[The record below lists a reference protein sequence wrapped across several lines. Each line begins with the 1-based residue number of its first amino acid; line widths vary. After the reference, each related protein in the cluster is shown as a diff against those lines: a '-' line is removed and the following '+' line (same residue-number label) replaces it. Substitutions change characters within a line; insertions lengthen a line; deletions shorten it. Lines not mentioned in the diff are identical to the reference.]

1 MKPGSPSTLALLVG
15 GTAIVAPALHSL
27 SDLVEWVQGGYS
39 TAQLWLN
46 YAAFLP
52 MPWLLL
58 GVYAVHDPRPRWPAL
73 AGALLYGAAF
83 TYFSHSTLLA
93 LASRTPDYEALWAG
107 LGTTY
112 TVHGALMVLGGLVF
126 GASAW
131 RARWLPRAA
140 LGLFMA
146 GLALNLVLA
155 LVAVPD
161 IAQAAA
167 SAIRNAGL
175 IAMGVAIV
183 SGRPG
188 GRAGRAS
195 TQGFAGPAAANASSS
210 IRTSASR
217 S

>member
-1 MKPGSPSTLALLVG
+1 MKPGSPSALALLVG

-83 TYFSHSTLLA
+83 TYFSHTTLLA
-93 LASRTPDYEALWAG
+93 LASRTPDYQALWAG

-112 TVHGALMVLGGLVF
+112 TVHGALMVLGGLLF

-140 LGLFMA
+140 VALFMA
-146 GLALNLVLA
+146 GLVLNLVLA
-155 LVAVPD
+155 LVPVPD

-167 SAIRNAGL
+167 SAVRNAGL
-175 IAMGVAIV
+175 MAMGVAIV
-183 SGRPG
+183 SGRPR
-188 GRAGRAS
+188 GRAPDRDAVGS
-195 TQGFAGPAAANASSS
+195 GPDT
-210 IRTSASR
+210 RP
-217 S
+217 